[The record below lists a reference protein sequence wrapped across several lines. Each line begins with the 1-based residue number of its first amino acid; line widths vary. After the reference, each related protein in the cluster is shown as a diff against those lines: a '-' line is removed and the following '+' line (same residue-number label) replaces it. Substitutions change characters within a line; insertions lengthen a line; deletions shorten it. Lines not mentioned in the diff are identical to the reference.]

1 MKPIL
6 KKIVQIFLIVAV
18 VDLTIG
24 LLLLL
29 TENGSNFWSV
39 VNLPV
44 FYALPFNYLIVC
56 EYEEALYLWPIHA
69 GILAVLVYLVYKGVK
84 SLTYNKAIKKDV

>member
-1 MKPIL
+1 MKYI
-6 KKIVQIFLIVAV
+6 IRRIITIFVIVAAI
-18 VDLTIG
+18 DLLIG

-44 FYALPFNYLIVC
+44 FYAFPFNYLIVC
-56 EYEEALYLWPIHA
+56 TYEEALYLWPLHA
-69 GILAVLVYLVYKGVK
+69 GLLAVLVYLVFKGVK
-84 SLTYNKAIKKDV
+84 SLTYNKAI